1 MSAPDL
7 EATET
12 PRGAQAKR
20 IMAAYD
26 QLEVARTQATIDE
39 DGQTLSMLRVTMD
52 TLHSYARFMV
62 DVQHDPALKS

>member
-12 PRGAQAKR
+12 PQDAQAKR

-26 QLEVARTQATIDE
+26 QLEVVRAQATIDE

-52 TLHSYARFMV
+52 RLHSYARFMV
-62 DVQHDPALKS
+62 DAQHDPALKS